1 MRKKK
6 RNPFIDVEDRSFS
19 LLFWM
24 GLYSVSILGNVILLF
39 LNLDRSALLL
49 TGFIYFLLTVIG
61 GHSLLIALIRFSELL
76 QTPKSIEM
84 YEIPHDSYKQT
95 FFRKLQRYLEQDIIL
110 KITAM
115 VTTHNIGF
123 MMIFYIIYIF
133 VTWIPFYFFYIHV

>member
-6 RNPFIDVEDRSFS
+6 RNPFIEVEGRSFS
-19 LLFWM
+19 LFFWM
-24 GLYSVSILGNVILLF
+24 GLYSVSILGNVFLLF

-49 TGFIYFLLTVIG
+49 PGFLYSLFTVIG

-76 QTPKSIEM
+76 QTSNSIEM
-84 YEIPHDSYKQT
+84 YEIPHDSYRQT
-95 FFRKLQRYLEQDIIL
+95 FFRKLQRYLEQDVIL
-110 KITAM
+110 KISAM

-123 MMIFYIIYIF
+123 MMTFYIIYIF